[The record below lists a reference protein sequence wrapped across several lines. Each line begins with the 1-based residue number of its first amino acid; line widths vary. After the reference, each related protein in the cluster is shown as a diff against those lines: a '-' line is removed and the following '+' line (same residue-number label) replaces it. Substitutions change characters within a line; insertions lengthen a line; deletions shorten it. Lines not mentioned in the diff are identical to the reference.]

1 MGPHAVGAQA
11 ERVKGLTSKTVTP
24 IFQFQFHTQ
33 PVCHFG
39 HYNHSSY
46 SHTYNAAMELSYLTQ
61 DTTDCNQTTEKH
73 WTEMEA
79 GTRVTAD
86 GTMKKM

>member
-1 MGPHAVGAQA
+1 MGAQA

-46 SHTYNAAMELSYLTQ
+46 LRTYNATMELSYLTQ
-61 DTTDCNQTTEKH
+61 DTTDWNQTTEKH

-79 GTRVTAD
+79 GTRVTGLQQMA
-86 GTMKKM
+86 TMMKM